1 VSKRKLQGGSNLLSA
16 LASTIGMT
24 VGVGLPM
31 AMVIIWVCS

>member
-1 VSKRKLQGGSNLLSA
+1 MSKRDLQGSNLLSA
-16 LASTIGMT
+16 LVSTIGMA